1 MSEAKE
7 TFVIILAKSALH
19 RAAWE
24 ALLIQQPGI
33 AVWGSV
39 AELED
44 IPPLQSPSHK
54 IAVLVDFPTLPID
67 WLQKLGTAVSGQ
79 SILCLVDEYNLQQ
92 IVALLQAGIGGCLLR
107 EAAVPDLIRALI
119 AVSRGEIVLPPA
131 LAAQALA
138 ALARGTLAQDT
149 TAESLTEREN
159 DVLHLL
165 ATGKT
170 NKDIAQTLFLSVRT
184 VEAHLHNIYSKLNVN
199 SRTEAVLWAV
209 QQQDSQSEI

>member
-7 TFVIILAKSALH
+7 TSVIILAKTALH

-24 ALLIQQPGI
+24 ALLAQQPAI
-33 AVWGSV
+33 AVWGSA

-44 IPPLQSPSHK
+44 IPPLQSPTHNT
-54 IAVLVDFPTLPID
+54 AVLVDFPALSID
-67 WLQKLGTAVSGQ
+67 WLQKLGTAVPGHA
-79 SILCLVDEYNLQQ
+79 ILCLVDEYNLQQ
-92 IVALLQAGIGGCLLR
+92 IVSLLQAGIGGCLLR

-138 ALARGTLAQDT
+138 ALARGTLTQDT
-149 TAESLTEREN
+149 AAESLTEREK

-165 ATGKT
+165 ARGKT

-184 VEAHLHNIYSKLNVN
+184 IEAHLHNIYSKLNVN

-209 QQQDSQSEI
+209 QQQDSQSDL